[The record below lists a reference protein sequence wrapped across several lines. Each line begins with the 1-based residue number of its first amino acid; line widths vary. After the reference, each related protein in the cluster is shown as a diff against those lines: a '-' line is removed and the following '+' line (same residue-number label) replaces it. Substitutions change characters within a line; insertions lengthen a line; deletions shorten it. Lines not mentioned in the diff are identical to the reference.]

1 MFGGTPLRA
10 PFAARTALF
19 RTRQTVMPQPAN
31 PASVSAHVLGS
42 GTLPSPRTP
51 DAHTP
56 L

>member
-1 MFGGTPLRA
+1 MFGVTLVRA
-10 PFAARTALF
+10 PYAASAALF